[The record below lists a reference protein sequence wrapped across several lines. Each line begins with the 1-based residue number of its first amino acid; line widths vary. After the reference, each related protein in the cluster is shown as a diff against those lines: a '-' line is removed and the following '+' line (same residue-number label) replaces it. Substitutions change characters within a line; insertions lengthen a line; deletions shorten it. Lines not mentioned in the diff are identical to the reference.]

1 MPAMS
6 IDPNALGV
14 QRTASADALDVA
26 LERTRRGQAELEK
39 PQLNLSGPQRRLL
52 AALNGARTLREILAV
67 DPGVDAVRVPR
78 NAARLVA
85 FGLAK
90 EVRGQLPQQL
100 VVSALNLTMRVP
112 VEALRLQLQQ
122 QEATA
127 ARALPSPARRA
138 WQRWR
143 RPLLVVLVAAA
154 GMSLL
159 LSHRGWFVRIN
170 ELATLLRS
178 AF

>member
-6 IDPNALGV
+6 VDPNALGV
-14 QRTASADALDVA
+14 PREASADPLDVA

-67 DPGVDAVRVPR
+67 DPGVDATRAPR

-112 VEALRLQLQQ
+112 LDALRMQALQ
-122 QEATA
+122 QEAA
-127 ARALPSPARRA
+127 AVRAPPGPARRA

-143 RPLLVVLVAAA
+143 RPLAVALAVAA
-154 GMSLL
+154 GFSLML
-159 LSHRGWFVRIN
+159 WHRQWLDRI
-170 ELATLLRS
+170 EGLTTLLRS

>member
-6 IDPNALGV
+6 VDPNALGV
-14 QRTASADALDVA
+14 TSAASADALDVV
-26 LERTRRGQAELEK
+26 LERTRRGQVELER

-52 AALNGARTLREILAV
+52 AALNGARTLREIVAV
-67 DPGVDAVRVPR
+67 DPGVDALRAPR

-100 VVSALNLTMRVP
+100 VVSALNLTMRIP
-112 VEALRLQLQQ
+112 LEALRMQVQQ
-122 QEATA
+122 QEAA
-127 ARALPSPARRA
+127 AQRELPSPARRA

-143 RPLLVVLVAAA
+143 RPLAVAMAAA
-154 GMSLL
+154 IGLSMLL
-159 LSHRGWFVRIN
+159 WHREWIAR
-170 ELATLLRS
+170 LADVTALLRG

>member
-6 IDPNALGV
+6 VDHNALGV
-14 QRTASADALDVA
+14 TPAASADPLDVA

-39 PQLNLSGPQRRLL
+39 PQINLSASQRRLL
-52 AALNGARTLREILAV
+52 AALDGARTLREILAV
-67 DPGVDAVRVPR
+67 DPGVDAIRAPR

-90 EVRGQLPQQL
+90 EVRGRLPQQL
-100 VVSALNLTMRVP
+100 VVSALNLTMRIP
-112 VEALRLQLQQ
+112 LDALRMQVQQ
-122 QEATA
+122 QEAAAQRAAPTA
-127 ARALPSPARRA
+127 RA

-143 RPLLVVLVAAA
+143 RPLMVALAVAVGFSMVLW
-154 GMSLL
+154 
-159 LSHRGWFVRIN
+159 HREWLGRLG
-170 ELATLLRS
+170 ELTMLLRS